1 MNKISNLLKPPIF
14 EDEQKNRIAYMLR
27 IILLTML
34 VALFL
39 VMIVAWLSDYTLTLY
54 LMVIDIGLL
63 LVTIWFMRR
72 GYLMRASLIFLLSL
86 AAILTFLAYSNDG
99 IHDIAIVAYPA
110 LIVVASL
117 LLNRRWFVIFV
128 GLVILSITLIAFS
141 EINGVIS
148 TPFSK
153 QAVLSD
159 ALIAAIVLIV
169 TAIALR
175 LLTENLFD
183 SLTRTR
189 RNELAL
195 TKANAELQR
204 EITQRRRAERTL
216 RQAEILLRRRNQ
228 ELTLLNQVG
237 QELNAALDT
246 VQVNER
252 LLQAMVETI
261 GTKGAAIWLRESN
274 ISGPDENSR
283 PSPESGGEPGEE
295 LPGLIC
301 RAVFRSDRNR
311 SLINQR
317 LQYGQGLAGW
327 AAKTGESVMLD
338 NVAQDP
344 RFFVGIDA
352 LSGFQT
358 RSLLTVPLKVHNQV
372 LGVLQVV
379 NKLEGNFSSAD
390 LIFAET
396 LAASAAIALQ
406 NAQLVAVLRQRSQQL
421 ERQNEELDAYAH
433 TVAHDL
439 KTPIARMV
447 GFAEY
452 LEQSHADMP
461 DQERG
466 QYLQLVA
473 KNGRKMIDIIDE
485 LLLLAGV
492 RQAKKVKFSAVEMK
506 TVVQSVQERL
516 AGLIETA
523 QAQII
528 TPNTWPTA
536 VGYAPWLEEV
546 WANYINNAIKY
557 GGQPPRIELDAEPLP
572 TGQLRF
578 WVRDNGPGL
587 KPEEMEHL
595 FTPFTR
601 LEQSNGKGH
610 GLGLSIVRRIAE
622 KLGGQVGVES
632 QGIPGQGCAFWFTL
646 NPPPAAGNND

>member
-1 MNKISNLLKPPIF
+1 MNKISNLLRAPIF
-14 EDEQKNRIAYMLR
+14 ENEQKNRIAYILH
-27 IILLTML
+27 IILLTVL
-34 VALFL
+34 VAIFMILIVGCLTDQPLTSKLMAIGMGLIL
-39 VMIVAWLSDYTLTLY
+39 VA
-54 LMVIDIGLL
+54 
-63 LVTIWFMRR
+63 IWFLRR
-72 GYLMRASLIFLLSL
+72 GYLTQASLIFLLS
-86 AAILTFLAYSNDG
+86 FLAFLTLLAHSAG
-99 IHDIAIVAYPA
+99 GVHDTAIVAYPA
-110 LIVVASL
+110 LTVAASL
-117 LLNRRWFVIFV
+117 SLSRRWFVIFV
-128 GLVILSITLIAFS
+128 GLLLLSIGLIAFN
-141 EINGVIS
+141 EINGVIN
-148 TPFSK
+148 TLFDR
-153 QAVLSD
+153 QYVLGD
-159 ALIAAIVLIV
+159 ALIASIILIV
-169 TAIALR
+169 TAIVLR
-175 LLTENLFD
+175 LLTENVFENLIKA
-183 SLTRTR
+183 R

-195 TKANAELQR
+195 TEANVELQR

-228 ELTLLNQVG
+228 ELILLNQVG

-252 LLQAMVETI
+252 LLQAVVETI
-261 GTKGAAIWLRESN
+261 GTEGAAIWFRESN
-274 ISGPDENSR
+274 VSGPDENSR
-283 PSPESGGEPGEE
+283 PFPKSGGEPGEE

-301 RAVFRSDRNR
+301 RAVFRSDRDR

-317 LQYGQGLAGW
+317 LQCGQGLAGW
-327 AAKTGESVMLD
+327 AAQTGESVMLD
-338 NVAQDP
+338 NVAEDP
-344 RFFVGIDA
+344 RFFAGIDA

-358 RSLLTVPLKVHNQV
+358 RSLLTVPLKVHNHV
-372 LGVLQVV
+372 LGILQVV
-379 NKLEGNFSSAD
+379 NKLEGNFNSTD

-396 LAASAAIALQ
+396 LATSAAIALQ
-406 NAQLVAVLRQRSQQL
+406 NAQLVEVLRRRSQQL
-421 ERQNEELDAYAH
+421 EQQNEELDAYAH

-447 GFAEY
+447 GFSEY

-492 RQAKKVKFSAVEMK
+492 RQAKKVKFSAVEME
-506 TVVQSVQERL
+506 TVVQAVQERL
-516 AGLIETA
+516 TGLIETT

-528 TPNTWPTA
+528 SPNTWPTA
-536 VGYAPWLEEV
+536 VGYAPWLEEIWV
-546 WANYINNAIKY
+546 NYINNAIKY
-557 GGQPPRIELDAEPLP
+557 GGQPPRVELDAESLP

-587 KPEEMEHL
+587 EPEEMDRL

-601 LEQSNGKGH
+601 LEQSKGH

-632 QGIPGQGCAFWFTL
+632 QGIPGKGCAFWFTL
-646 NPPPAAGNND
+646 NPPTAAGNND